1 MVKKQMKKNE
11 IKIFSHIVIC
21 QIQYLLKL
29 VFGGSYH
36 SIDYA
41 KAFECVDH
49 NTLWKIL
56 KDWNT
61 RPPDLP
67 LEKPVCRS
75 ESNS

>member
-41 KAFECVDH
+41 KAFECVGH

-56 KDWNT
+56 KEMEI
-61 RPPDLP
+61 PDH
-67 LEKPVCRS
+67 
-75 ESNS
+75 